1 MPIKLVILDRDGVI
15 NFHSSQFIKSPA
27 EWKPIPGALEAVA
40 RLNQSGYRVVVATNQ
55 SGIGR
60 SLLDMDT
67 LNSIHEKM
75 HKALFSVG
83 GRIDAIFYCPHTADS
98 NCDCR
103 KPKTGMFKRIAETLN
118 ADLKGVPAIGDSLR
132 DLRAAAASGC
142 ESMLVRTGKGMKTLA
157 EGKLPEEKMI
167 ILRSVVF
174 TLWAA
179 IWTLLVAPLVI
190 VASLVLR
197 GLWGYH
203 AGKLW
208 RLGIQFGVENFL
220 GIRPQVI
227 GLENMPQE
235 PCVILS
241 KHQSA
246 WETMTLQDYVPQGAY
261 CVFVLK
267 KELLRVPLIGWG
279 LGAMKMISIDRSG
292 GKQALDKVVEQGRER
307 LKSGFYVII
316 FPEGTRVAP
325 GTTKRYKAGGA
336 YLATRVGCKVVP
348 VAHNAGEFWPR
359 QAFLK
364 RPGTITLSIGP
375 AFDATGMS
383 EAEINRRAEEWIETE
398 MRRISPH
405 RYPDAP
411 IPG

>member
-1 MPIKLVILDRDGVI
+1 
-15 NFHSSQFIKSPA
+15 
-27 EWKPIPGALEAVA
+27 
-40 RLNQSGYRVVVATNQ
+40 
-55 SGIGR
+55 
-60 SLLDMDT
+60 
-67 LNSIHEKM
+67 
-75 HKALFSVG
+75 
-83 GRIDAIFYCPHTADS
+83 
-98 NCDCR
+98 
-103 KPKTGMFKRIAETLN
+103 
-118 ADLKGVPAIGDSLR
+118 
-132 DLRAAAASGC
+132 
-142 ESMLVRTGKGMKTLA
+142 
-157 EGKLPEEKMI
+157 MI

-174 TLWAA
+174 TLWAG

-190 VASLVLR
+190 VASLLLR

-220 GIRPQVI
+220 DIRPQVV

-246 WETMTLQDYVPQGAY
+246 WETMTLQDYVPKGAY

-279 LGAMKMISIDRSG
+279 LGAMKMISIDRSA
-292 GKQALDKVVEQGRER
+292 GKEALDKVVEQGRER

-364 RPGTITLSIGP
+364 RPGTVTLSIGP

-383 EAEINRRAEEWIETE
+383 EAEVNRRADEWIETE

-405 RYPDAP
+405 RYPDAK